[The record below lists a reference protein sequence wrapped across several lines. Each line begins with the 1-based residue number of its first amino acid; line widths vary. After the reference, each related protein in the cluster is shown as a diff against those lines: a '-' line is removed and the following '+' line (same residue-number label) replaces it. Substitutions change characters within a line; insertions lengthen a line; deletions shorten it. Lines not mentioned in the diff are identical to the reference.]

1 MQTRSLRAIAQNNR
15 YQILLFETLNNG
27 LYGDNG
33 TDQESLDQGS
43 ISIDGSYSSRE

>member
-1 MQTRSLRAIAQNNR
+1 MQTRSSRSIAQNNR

-27 LYGDNG
+27 LYRDNG
-33 TDQESLDQGS
+33 TDQVSLDQGS